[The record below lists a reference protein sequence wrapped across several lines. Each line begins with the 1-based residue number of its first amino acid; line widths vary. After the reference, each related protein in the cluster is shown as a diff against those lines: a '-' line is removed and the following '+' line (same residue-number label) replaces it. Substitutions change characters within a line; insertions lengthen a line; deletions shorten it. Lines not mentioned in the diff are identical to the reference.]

1 MYTERVNMNMQSTA
15 ENKQM
20 LQYLDDQMK
29 IIASVCK
36 KLNQD
41 VVVSANSIWVV
52 TFFVFVCF
60 WFRM

>member
-41 VVVSANSIWVV
+41 VVVSANPI
-52 TFFVFVCF
+52 
-60 WFRM
+60 